1 MTIRQITAILS
12 CALFTLT
19 IGCSP
24 IPDEDR
30 GMEGNEVEAVEVDV
44 VEPAASTGTVTPK
57 RDATA
62 AGKPQIDKAD
72 DGLDVV
78 VEKEVK

>member
-30 GMEGNEVEAVEVDV
+30 GMEGNEVEVVEV

-57 RDATA
+57 RDATV